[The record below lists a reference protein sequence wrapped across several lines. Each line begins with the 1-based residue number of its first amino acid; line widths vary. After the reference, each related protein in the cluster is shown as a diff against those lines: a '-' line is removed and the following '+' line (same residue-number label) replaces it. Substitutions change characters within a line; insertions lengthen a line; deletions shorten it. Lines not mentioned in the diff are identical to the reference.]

1 MSTALARRTE
11 HGALARLVGPALA
24 YAKAAKSEA
33 TQTAYRH
40 DWQAFEAWGQAH
52 GLQTLPAAPE
62 TLALYLTDLADNGR
76 KVAGIVRTLASIS
89 QAHKAA
95 GYESPRSAAP
105 VQAVMRGIR
114 RKLGIAQTQKAPV
127 LVADLRHMASSLSST
142 LKGTRDR
149 ALLLLGFAGAFRRSE
164 IVGLDVADLSFA
176 DDGLTV
182 TLRRSKIDQEGAGRK
197 VGIPYGGDP
206 TTCPVRAVKA
216 WLAAAGAELG
226 PVFVGVNRHGKLT
239 GQRLAGEDVARIVKA
254 VANTV
259 GLDAAT
265 FSGHSLRAGL
275 VTSAAKAGKSE
286 RSIMAQTGHRSAT
299 MVRRYIRDAN
309 LFTENAAAGIGL

>member
-1 MSTALARRTE
+1 M
-11 HGALARLVGPALA
+11 PA
-24 YAKAAKSEA
+24 
-33 TQTAYRH
+33 T
-40 DWQAFEAWGQAH
+40 
-52 GLQTLPAAPE
+52 PE

-76 KVAGIVRTLASIS
+76 KVAGISRALASIS

-95 GYESPRSAAP
+95 GYASPRSTAS

-114 RKLGIAQTQKAPV
+114 RKLGVAQVQKAPV
-127 LVADLRHMASSLSST
+127 LVADLRRMASSLSST

-164 IVGLDVADLSFA
+164 LVGLDVTDLAF
-176 DDGLTV
+176 DDEGLTV
-182 TLRRSKIDQEGAGRK
+182 TLRRSKTDQEGAGRK
-197 VGIPYGGDP
+197 VGIPYGGDQA
-206 TTCPVRAVKA
+206 TCPVGAVKA
-216 WLAAAGAELG
+216 WLAAAGAKLG

-259 GLDAAT
+259 GLDSAT

-286 RSIMAQTGHRSAT
+286 RAIMAQTGHRSVT
-299 MVRRYIRDAN
+299 MVRRYIRDTN